1 MEYAL
6 KLSKQIADNQDLLS
20 ISALFRGIFSI
31 DWLLDLAAESKP
43 SQILSRLEEATKE
56 GLLVKKDP
64 GHYCFA
70 DEKRRMK
77 WANQLP
83 ENKKRQLHVQ
93 IADILLR
100 DLPDDGQK
108 AYALAPHLIH
118 ISNDLER
125 CRYLIK
131 AGDLHMKAFSAE
143 DALQCYSKALDDLS
157 NLNDAEGD
165 RLYYETAVKY
175 SKISTARHD
184 TEKVLAII
192 KTAFTRAQ
200 ERKNTGFQALLL
212 MHRAKNEW
220 LRSRYRS
227 ALKQF
232 ENGWALAKEL
242 NDPKILKSATTFSAF
257 FLFWQGRFKDA
268 VQIYE
273 RSVAD
278 VAKYPQGGFPLLA
291 VMTVGYCYA
300 QIGQVTQGLGMLD
313 AIRTQCLAKRDF
325 HLASYTTA
333 NLGNIL
339 IEIGRIDE
347 GIQFLKNSAKEAKK
361 AHNDWVWIIGRKV
374 LAYAYY
380 LKGDR
385 KQTLRYLSEFLQQSR
400 KVKISV
406 YLYPYL
412 MELCLAM
419 QQGDL
424 PLIEGL
430 SLEKM
435 IQSMIKG
442 KNIFLKGVAYRYEA
456 ILRKKSG
463 EPHEKIIRTLEK
475 SMKWLEE
482 SGQQIELSKT
492 KIELARNYISM
503 GEDEKAKDIIHL
515 ESKILASVN
524 KDLIPDDL
532 RAFINDRHAD
542 EKLLKEILGLGQE
555 VVTIRDNRELV
566 QHILSTLNRIT
577 GAERGAIFLLDK
589 KTDPHK
595 LVVRGSKNLTSDQ
608 ISDSCFASSMKLI
621 EEVAL
626 SGKGRILSVNADRKN
641 EMSTT
646 DKIISSCICVPMI
659 LRDKTVGVL
668 YHDNRLLSSAFK
680 EPDLELLSYFAALA
694 AFAFDNVSAY
704 EEIQRLNQKLSEETR
719 YYKEEHLSALHF
731 EDIVGESSAVKSVLA
746 KVDQVTGTDATVMI
760 IGETGV
766 GKELVARAIHRHSGR
781 RDKPFIRVHCSALP
795 ESLIPSEL
803 FGHEKGAF
811 TGATRRRLGRFELA
825 DGGTLFLD
833 EIGDLSL
840 DIQVRLLR
848 VLQSK
853 EFERVG
859 GSETLSSDFRL
870 VVATNS
876 DLEKKVKEQK
886 FRADLYYRLA
896 VFPIYVPP
904 LRERKEDIPLLAHY
918 FLQIYSQKR
927 SKKFS
932 KIADSEMEKLFL
944 YDWPGNVR
952 ELENIIE
959 RGTILNAGPVFRV
972 PELGTTRPQFSRYDE
987 NITLKEN
994 ERRHILQ
1001 TLRKTGWKVRG
1012 RGGAAE
1018 LLDLPPST
1026 LAFRM
1031 KKLGIQRP
1039 GKASRHRSD
1048 YQKLQTV

>member
-1 MEYAL
+1 MKYVS
-6 KLSKQIADNQDLLS
+6 KLSEPSGEIQNLLS
-20 ISALFRGIFSI
+20 ITALFKGTFSI
-31 DWLLDLAAESKP
+31 DWLLDLLAEWKP
-43 SQILSRLEEATKE
+43 SQILSRLEAATKE
-56 GLLVKKDP
+56 GLLIKKEP
-64 GHYCFA
+64 GHYCYA
-70 DEKRRMK
+70 DEKKRLE
-77 WANQLP
+77 WIDQLS
-83 ENKKRQLHVQ
+83 ENKKKQLHIQ
-93 IADILLR
+93 IADILMR
-100 DLPDDGQK
+100 DLPDNGKK

-118 ISNDLER
+118 IPNDLER

-131 AGDLHMKAFSAE
+131 AGDLHMRAFCTE
-143 DALQCYSKALDDLS
+143 DAFQCYRKVLEDLS
-157 NLNDAEGD
+157 NLDDEEGD

-184 TEKVLAII
+184 TEKVLSII
-192 KTAFTRAQ
+192 KTAYARAKK
-200 ERKNTGFQALLL
+200 RKNKGFQALLL
-212 MHRAKNEW
+212 MHTAKNEW
-220 LRSRYRS
+220 LRSRYQS
-227 ALKQF
+227 ALKEF

-242 NDPKILKSATTFSAF
+242 NDPRVLKSATTFSAF

-273 RSVAD
+273 KSVAD
-278 VAKYPQGGFPLLA
+278 VEKYPRGGFPLLA

-313 AIRTQCLAKRDF
+313 AIRNQCLQKKDI
-325 HLASYTTA
+325 HLASYTAA

-347 GIQFLKNSAKEAKK
+347 GIQFLKKSAKEARK
-361 AHNDWVWIIGRKV
+361 AHNDWVLIMGKKV

-380 LKGDR
+380 LRGEN
-385 KQTLRYLSEFLQQSR
+385 KQAVRYLSEFLRESR
-400 KVKISV
+400 KVKATV

-419 QQGDL
+419 KKGDL
-424 PLIEGL
+424 PPIEGL
-430 SLEKM
+430 SLEK
-435 IQSMIKG
+435 IVQSMIKG

-456 ILRKKSG
+456 ILKKRSG
-463 EPHEKIIRTLEK
+463 APNEKIIRSLEK
-475 SMKWLEE
+475 SLKWLEE

-492 KIELARNYISM
+492 KIELARHYISK

-515 ESKILASVN
+515 ASKTLGSVN
-524 KDLIPDDL
+524 EALIPNDL
-532 RAFINDRHAD
+532 RAFIEDRPLG
-542 EKLLKEILGLGQE
+542 EKLLKEILKLGQE

-577 GAERGAIFLLDK
+577 GAERGGIFLWDE
-589 KTDPHK
+589 KTDPPR

-608 ISDSCFASSMKLI
+608 ISDKCFAASMKLI
-621 EEVAL
+621 EEVAS
-626 SGKGRILSVNADRKN
+626 SGKGRILSSRIEEKDEPSSAD
-641 EMSTT
+641 
-646 DKIISSCICVPMI
+646 DIIFSRIGVPMI
-659 LRDKTVGVL
+659 LRDKIVGVI

-680 EPDLELLSYFAALA
+680 ASDLELLSYFAALA
-694 AFAFDNVSAY
+694 AFALDNASAY
-704 EEIQRLNQKLSEETR
+704 EEIKRLNQKLSEETR
-719 YYKEEHLSALHF
+719 YYKEEHLSTLHF
-731 EDIVGESSAVKSVLA
+731 EDIVGESSAIASVLS

-760 IGETGV
+760 SGETGA
-766 GKELVARAIHRHSGR
+766 GKELVARAIHRYSDR

-811 TGATRRRLGRFELA
+811 TGATQRRLGRFELA

-918 FLQIYSQKR
+918 FLQIYSKKR
-927 SKKFS
+927 GKKFS
-932 KIADSEMEKLFL
+932 KIPDSEIEKLFL

-959 RGTILNAGPVFRV
+959 RGSILNSGPIFRV
-972 PELGTTRPQFSRYDE
+972 PELGAHHPEFSSYDG

-994 ERRHILQ
+994 ERRHIIQ
-1001 TLRKTGWKVRG
+1001 TLKKTGWKVRG
-1012 RGGAAE
+1012 KGGAAE
-1018 LLDLPPST
+1018 LLELPPST

-1039 GKASRHRSD
+1039 KKASRH
-1048 YQKLQTV
+1048 

>member
-1 MEYAL
+1 MMVYADKQGEY
-6 KLSKQIADNQDLLS
+6 IDDNRILLS
-20 ISALFRGIFSI
+20 ISALFKGIFSI
-31 DWLLDLAAESKP
+31 DWLLDLLAERKP
-43 SQILSRLEEATKE
+43 SQILSQLEAASKE
-56 GLLVKKDP
+56 GLLVKKTP
-64 GHYCFA
+64 GHYSFA
-70 DEKRRMK
+70 NEKKRIKWTNHLSDDQKRR
-77 WANQLP
+77 
-83 ENKKRQLHVQ
+83 LHIQ
-93 IADILLR
+93 IADILMR
-100 DLPDDGQK
+100 DLADNGQK
-108 AYALAPHLIH
+108 AHALAPHLIH

-131 AGDLHMKAFSAE
+131 AGDLHMQAFCTE
-143 DALQCYSKALDDLS
+143 DALLCYSKVLEDLL
-157 NLNDAEGD
+157 NLNDEEGD
-165 RLYYETAVKY
+165 HLFYETAVKY

-192 KTAFTRAQ
+192 KTAYKRAQ
-200 ERKNTGFQALLL
+200 KRKNIGFQALLL

-232 ENGWALAKEL
+232 EDGWALAKEL

-273 RSVAD
+273 KSVAD
-278 VAKYPQGGFPLLA
+278 VEKYPQGGFPLLA
-291 VMTVGYCYA
+291 VMTVGYCYT

-313 AIRTQCLAKRDF
+313 AIRNQCLQNSDM
-325 HLASYTTA
+325 HMASYTAA

-347 GIQFLKNSAKEAKK
+347 GIQFLKNSAKEARK
-361 AHNDWVWIIGRKV
+361 AHNDWVWITGKKV

-380 LKGDR
+380 LKGEK
-385 KQTLRYLSEFLQQSR
+385 KQAVRYLSEFLRESR
-400 KVKISV
+400 KVKVTV

-419 QQGDL
+419 KEGNL
-424 PLIEGL
+424 PPIEGL

-456 ILRKKSG
+456 ILRKRSG
-463 EPHEKIIRTLEK
+463 EPYEKIHQSLEK
-475 SMKWLEE
+475 SMKWLKE

-492 KIELARNYISM
+492 KIELARNYLSM
-503 GEDEKAKDIIHL
+503 GEDEKAKEIIHL
-515 ESKILASVN
+515 ASKTLASINEALV
-524 KDLIPDDL
+524 PDNL
-532 RAFINDRHAD
+532 RALIKDRHAD
-542 EKLLKEILGLGQE
+542 EKLLKEILKLGQE
-555 VVTIRDNRELV
+555 VVTIRNIRDLI

-577 GAERGAIFLLDK
+577 GAERGGIFLLDD
-589 KTDPHK
+589 KTDPPK
-595 LVVRGSKNLTSDQ
+595 LVIRGSKNLTSDQ
-608 ISDSCFASSMKLI
+608 IADKCFASSMKLI
-621 EEVAL
+621 EEVAV
-626 SGKGRILSVNADRKN
+626 SGNGRILS
-641 EMSTT
+641 
-646 DKIISSCICVPMI
+646 ISSKEKDKMSPQNNIIFSRICVPMI

-680 EPDLELLSYFAALA
+680 ESDLELLSYFAALA
-694 AFAFDNVSAY
+694 AFALDNASAY
-704 EEIQRLNQKLSEETR
+704 EEIKRLNQKLSEETQ
-719 YYKEEHLSALHF
+719 YYKEEHLSTLHF
-731 EDIVGESSAVKSVLA
+731 EDIVGESSSIKSVLS

-760 IGETGV
+760 TGETGA

-781 RDKPFIRVHCSALP
+781 REKPFIRVHCSALP

-811 TGATRRRLGRFELA
+811 TGAARRRLGRFELA
-825 DGGTLFLD
+825 DEGTLFLD

-870 VVATNS
+870 VVATNC

-896 VFPIYVPP
+896 VFPIHVPP
-904 LRERKEDIPLLAHY
+904 LRERKEDIPLLTHY

-927 SKKFS
+927 GKKFS
-932 KIADSEMEKLFL
+932 KIPDSEMESLLL

-959 RGTILNAGPVFRV
+959 RGTILNTGPLFRV
-972 PELGTTRPQFSRYDE
+972 PELGTGHPEFSHYDG

-1001 TLRKTGWKVRG
+1001 TLKKTGWKVRG
-1012 RGGAAE
+1012 KGGAAE
-1018 LLDLPPST
+1018 FLDLPPST

-1039 GKASRHRSD
+1039 KKASRP
-1048 YQKLQTV
+1048 QTD

>member
-1 MEYAL
+1 MVYADKQGEY
-6 KLSKQIADNQDLLS
+6 IDDNRNLLS
-20 ISALFRGIFSI
+20 ICALFKGIFSI
-31 DWLLDLAAESKP
+31 DWLLDLLAERKP
-43 SQILSRLEEATKE
+43 SQILTQLEAATKE
-56 GLLVKKDP
+56 GLLVKKEP

-70 DEKRRMK
+70 NEKKRIQWINHLSDDEKRR
-77 WANQLP
+77 
-83 ENKKRQLHVQ
+83 LHIQ
-93 IADILLR
+93 IADILMR
-100 DLPDDGQK
+100 DLPDNGQK
-108 AYALAPHLIH
+108 AYALAHHLIY
-118 ISNDLER
+118 IPNDPER
-125 CRYLIK
+125 CLYLIK
-131 AGDLHMKAFSAE
+131 AGDLHMKAFCTE
-143 DALQCYSKALDDLS
+143 DALQCYSKVLEDLS
-157 NLNDAEGD
+157 NLNDEEGD
-165 RLYYETAVKY
+165 RLFYETAVKY

-184 TEKVLAII
+184 TEKVLTII
-192 KTAFTRAQ
+192 NEAYARAQ
-200 ERKNTGFQALLL
+200 KRNNQEFQALLM

-220 LRSRYRS
+220 LTSRYRS

-232 ENGWALAKEL
+232 EKGWALAKEL

-257 FLFWQGRFKDA
+257 FLFWQGRFKEA

-273 RSVAD
+273 KSVAD
-278 VAKYPQGGFPLLA
+278 VEKYPRGGFPLLA

-313 AIRTQCLAKRDF
+313 AIRNQCLQKSNM
-325 HLASYTTA
+325 HLASYTAA

-347 GIQFLKNSAKEAKK
+347 GIRFLKNSAKEARK
-361 AHNDWVWIIGRKV
+361 AHNDWVWITGKKV

-380 LKGDR
+380 LKGEK
-385 KQTLRYLSEFLQQSR
+385 KQAVRYLSEFLRESR
-400 KVKISV
+400 KVKVTV

-419 QQGDL
+419 KEGNL
-424 PLIEGL
+424 PPVEGL
-430 SLEKM
+430 SLEKL
-435 IQSMIKG
+435 IQSMIRG

-456 ILRKKSG
+456 ILKRMAG
-463 EPHEKIIRTLEK
+463 EPHTKIIQSLEK
-475 SMKWLEE
+475 SIKWLEE

-492 KIELARNYISM
+492 KIELARHHISM
-503 GEDEKAKDIIHL
+503 GEDEKAQEIIQL
-515 ESKILASVN
+515 ASKALASVN
-524 KDLIPDDL
+524 EALIPADL
-532 RAFINDRHAD
+532 RALIKNRHAD
-542 EKLLKEILGLGQE
+542 EKLLKEILKLGQE
-555 VVTIRDNRELV
+555 VVTIRDIRDLV

-577 GAERGAIFLLDK
+577 GAERGAIFLLDE
-589 KTDPHK
+589 KTDPPK

-608 ISDSCFASSMKLI
+608 ITNKTFASSMQMI

-626 SGKGRILSVNADRKN
+626 SGMGCIHDISSEEKN
-641 EMSTT
+641 EMSST
-646 DKIISSCICVPMI
+646 DDIIFSRICVPMI

-680 EPDLELLSYFAALA
+680 ASDLELLSYFAALS
-694 AFAFDNVSAY
+694 AFALDNASAY
-704 EEIQRLNQKLSEETR
+704 EEIKRLNQKLSEETQ
-719 YYKEEHLSALHF
+719 YYKEEHLSTLHF
-731 EDIVGESSAVKSVLA
+731 EDIVGESSAIKSVLS

-760 IGETGV
+760 TGETGA

-781 RDKPFIRVHCSALP
+781 NDQPFIRVHCSALP

-876 DLEKKVKEQK
+876 DLAKEVKEQK

-927 SKKFS
+927 GKTFS
-932 KIADSEMEKLFL
+932 TIPNSEMEKLFL

-959 RGTILNAGPVFRV
+959 RGTILNRGPIFRV
-972 PELGTTRPQFSRYDE
+972 PELGTDQQAFSQYDG

-1001 TLRKTGWKVRG
+1001 ILKKTGWKVRG

-1018 LLDLPPST
+1018 FLDLPPST

-1039 GKASRHRSD
+1039 KKASRH
-1048 YQKLQTV
+1048 QTD

>member
-1 MEYAL
+1 MMKYAD
-6 KLSKQIADNQDLLS
+6 KLSEAIDDNRNILS
-20 ISALFRGIFSI
+20 ISALFQKIFSI
-31 DWLLDLAAESKP
+31 DWLLDLLAERKP
-43 SQILSRLEEATKE
+43 SKILSQLEAATKE
-56 GLLVKKDP
+56 GLLVKKEP
-64 GHYCFA
+64 GYYCFA
-70 DEKRRMK
+70 DEKKRLE
-77 WANQLP
+77 WINQLS
-83 ENKKRQLHVQ
+83 ENEKRQLHIQ
-93 IADILLR
+93 IADILMR
-100 DLPDDGQK
+100 DLPENGQK

-118 ISNDLER
+118 IPNDLER

-131 AGDLHMKAFSAE
+131 AGDLHMKAFCTE
-143 DALQCYSKALDDLS
+143 DAFQCYSKVLEDLS
-157 NLNDAEGD
+157 NQDDEEGD
-165 RLYYETAVKY
+165 RLFYETAVKY
-175 SKISTARHD
+175 AKISTARHD
-184 TEKVLAII
+184 TEMVLSILKA
-192 KTAFTRAQ
+192 AYERAQ
-200 ERKNTGFQALLL
+200 KRKNKGFQALLL

-220 LRSRYRS
+220 LRSRYQS

-242 NDPKILKSATTFSAF
+242 NDPRILKSATTFSTF

-273 RSVAD
+273 KSVAD
-278 VAKYPQGGFPLLA
+278 VEKYPRGGFPLLA

-313 AIRTQCLAKRDF
+313 AIRNQCLQKRDI
-325 HLASYTTA
+325 HLASYTAA

-347 GIQFLKNSAKEAKK
+347 GIQFLKKSAKEARK
-361 AHNDWVWIIGRKV
+361 AHNDWVLIMGKKV

-380 LKGDR
+380 LKGEN
-385 KQTLRYLSEFLQQSR
+385 KPAVRYLSEFLRESR
-400 KVKISV
+400 KVKATV

-419 QQGDL
+419 KNGDL
-424 PLIEGL
+424 PPVEGL
-430 SLEKM
+430 SLEKLT
-435 IQSMIKG
+435 QSMIKG

-456 ILRKKSG
+456 ILRKRSG
-463 EPHEKIIRTLEK
+463 APYEKIVQSLGK
-475 SMKWLEE
+475 SMRWLEE

-492 KIELARNYISM
+492 KIELARHHISM
-503 GEDEKAKDIIHL
+503 GEDEKAQEIIQL
-515 ESKILASVN
+515 ASKTLASVN
-524 KDLIPDDL
+524 EALIPDDL
-532 RAFINDRHAD
+532 RTLIQDRHAE
-542 EKLLKEILGLGQE
+542 EKLLEEILKLGQE
-555 VVTIRDNRELV
+555 VVTIRDNRDLV

-577 GAERGAIFLLDK
+577 GAERGGIFLLEE
-589 KTDPHK
+589 KTDPPK

-608 ISDSCFASSMKLI
+608 IANKCFASSMEMI

-626 SGKGRILSVNADRKN
+626 SGKGCIHGIRSEEQD
-641 EMSTT
+641 EMSSM
-646 DKIISSCICVPMI
+646 DDNIFSRICVPMI

-680 EPDLELLSYFAALA
+680 VSDLELLSYFAALA
-694 AFAFDNVSAY
+694 AFALDNASAY
-704 EEIQRLNQKLSEETR
+704 EEIKRLNQKLSEETR
-719 YYKEEHLSALHF
+719 YYKEEHLSTLHF
-731 EDIVGESSAVKSVLA
+731 EDIVGESSAIKSVLS

-760 IGETGV
+760 TGETGA

-781 RDKPFIRVHCSALP
+781 RDRPFIRIHCSALP

-811 TGATRRRLGRFELA
+811 TGATQRRLGRFELA

-876 DLEKKVKEQK
+876 DLAKKVKEQK

-904 LRERKEDIPLLAHY
+904 LRDRKADIPLLAHY

-927 SKKFS
+927 GKSFS
-932 KIADSEMEKLFL
+932 KIPNSEMDKLLL

-959 RGTILNAGPVFRV
+959 RGTILNSGPIFRV
-972 PELGTTRPQFSRYDE
+972 PELGTEYQEFSQYDG

-1001 TLRKTGWKVRG
+1001 TLKKTGWKVRG

-1018 LLDLPPST
+1018 LLELPPST

-1039 GKASRHRSD
+1039 KKAARH
-1048 YQKLQTV
+1048 QTD

>member
-1 MEYAL
+1 MKNAANPREP
-6 KLSKQIADNQDLLS
+6 SDEIQNLLS
-20 ISALFRGIFSI
+20 ISALFKGTFSI
-31 DWLLDLAAESKP
+31 DWLLELLAEWKP
-43 SQILSRLEEATKE
+43 SQILSHLEAAANE
-56 GLLVKKDP
+56 GLLEKKEP
-64 GHYCFA
+64 GNYCFA
-70 DEKRRMK
+70 DEKKRSE
-77 WANQLP
+77 WINPLS
-83 ENKKRQLHVQ
+83 EDEKRQLHVQ
-93 IADILLR
+93 IADILMR
-100 DLPDDGQK
+100 DLPDNGPK
-108 AYALAPHLIH
+108 AYALAYHLIH
-118 ISNDLER
+118 IPNDTER
-125 CRYLIK
+125 CHYLIK
-131 AGDLHMKAFSAE
+131 AGDLHMKAFCTE
-143 DALQCYSKALDDLS
+143 DALQCYSKVLEDLS
-157 NLNDAEGD
+157 NLNDQESD
-165 RLYYETAVKY
+165 RLFYETAVKY

-184 TEKVLAII
+184 TEKVLSII
-192 KTAFTRAQ
+192 KEAYARAQ
-200 ERKNTGFQALLL
+200 KRNNKGFQALLL

-220 LRSRYRS
+220 LRSRYQS
-227 ALKQF
+227 ALKEF

-242 NDPKILKSATTFSAF
+242 NDPSILKSATTFSAF

-273 RSVAD
+273 KSVAD
-278 VAKYPQGGFPLLA
+278 IEKYPRGGFPLLA
-291 VMTVGYCYA
+291 VITVGYCYS

-313 AIRTQCLAKRDF
+313 AIRNQCLQKNDI
-325 HLASYTTA
+325 HLASYTAA

-347 GIQFLKNSAKEAKK
+347 GIQFLKKSAKEARK
-361 AHNDWVWIIGRKV
+361 AHNDWVLIMGKKV

-380 LKGDR
+380 LRGEN
-385 KQTLRYLSEFLQQSR
+385 KQAVRYLSKFLRESR
-400 KVKISV
+400 KVKATV

-419 QQGDL
+419 KKGDL
-424 PLIEGL
+424 PPIEGL
-430 SLEKM
+430 SLEKI
-435 IQSMIKG
+435 IQSTIRG

-456 ILRKKSG
+456 ILKKRSG
-463 EPHEKIIRTLEK
+463 QPNEKIIQSLKK

-492 KIELARNYISM
+492 KIELARIYISTRK
-503 GEDEKAKDIIHL
+503 DEKAKDIIHL
-515 ESKILASVN
+515 ASKTLGSVN
-524 KDLIPDDL
+524 EALIPDDL
-532 RAFINDRHAD
+532 RAFIEDRLLG
-542 EKLLKEILGLGQE
+542 EKLLKEILNLGQE

-577 GAERGAIFLLDK
+577 GAERGGIFLWDE
-589 KTDPHK
+589 KTDPPR

-608 ISDSCFASSMKLI
+608 ISDKSFASSMKLI

-626 SGKGRILSVNADRKN
+626 SGKGRILSSRDEKKD
-641 EMSTT
+641 ESSTT
-646 DKIISSCICVPMI
+646 DDIIFSRICVPMI

-680 EPDLELLSYFAALA
+680 ASDLELLSYFAALA
-694 AFAFDNVSAY
+694 AFALDNSSAY
-704 EEIQRLNQKLSEETR
+704 EEIKRLNQKLSEETR
-719 YYKEEHLSALHF
+719 YYKEEHLSTLHF
-731 EDIVGESSAVKSVLA
+731 EDIVGESSAITNVLS
-746 KVDQVTGTDATVMI
+746 KVDQVSETDATVMI
-760 IGETGV
+760 SGETGA
-766 GKELVARAIHRHSGR
+766 GKELVARAIHRYSDR
-781 RDKPFIRVHCSALP
+781 RNKPFIRVHCSALP

-811 TGATRRRLGRFELA
+811 TGATQRRLGRFELA

-918 FLQIYSQKR
+918 FLQIYSKKR
-927 SKKFS
+927 GKKFS
-932 KIADSEMEKLFL
+932 KIPDSEMEKLFL

-959 RGTILNAGPVFRV
+959 RGTILNKGPKFRV
-972 PELGTTRPQFSRYDE
+972 PELGTHHTEFSHYDG
-987 NITLKEN
+987 NITLREN
-994 ERRHILQ
+994 ERRHIIQ
-1001 TLRKTGWKVRG
+1001 TLKKTGWKVRG
-1012 RGGAAE
+1012 RAGAAE

-1039 GKASRHRSD
+1039 KKTSR
-1048 YQKLQTV
+1048 Q

>member
-1 MEYAL
+1 MMVYADKQGEY
-6 KLSKQIADNQDLLS
+6 IDDNRILLS
-20 ISALFRGIFSI
+20 ISALFKGIFSI
-31 DWLLDLAAESKP
+31 DWLLDLLAERKP
-43 SQILSRLEEATKE
+43 SQILSQLEAASKE
-56 GLLVKKDP
+56 GLLVKKTP
-64 GHYCFA
+64 GHYSFA
-70 DEKRRMK
+70 NEKKRIKWTNHLSDDQKRR
-77 WANQLP
+77 
-83 ENKKRQLHVQ
+83 LHIQ
-93 IADILLR
+93 IADILMR
-100 DLPDDGQK
+100 DLADNGQK
-108 AYALAPHLIH
+108 AHALAPHLIH

-131 AGDLHMKAFSAE
+131 AGDLHMQAFCTE
-143 DALQCYSKALDDLS
+143 DALLCYSKVLEDLL
-157 NLNDAEGD
+157 NLNDEEGD
-165 RLYYETAVKY
+165 HLFYETAVKY

-192 KTAFTRAQ
+192 KTAYKRAQ
-200 ERKNTGFQALLL
+200 KRKNIGFQALLL

-232 ENGWALAKEL
+232 EDGWALAKEL

-273 RSVAD
+273 KSVAD
-278 VAKYPQGGFPLLA
+278 VEKYPQGGFPLLA
-291 VMTVGYCYA
+291 VMTVGYCYT

-313 AIRTQCLAKRDF
+313 AIRNQCLQNSDM
-325 HLASYTTA
+325 HMASYTAA

-347 GIQFLKNSAKEAKK
+347 GIQFLKNSAKEARK
-361 AHNDWVWIIGRKV
+361 AHNDWVWITGKKV

-380 LKGDR
+380 LKGEK
-385 KQTLRYLSEFLQQSR
+385 KQAVRYLSEFLRESR
-400 KVKISV
+400 KVKVTV

-419 QQGDL
+419 KEGNL
-424 PLIEGL
+424 PPIEGL

-456 ILRKKSG
+456 ILRKRSG
-463 EPHEKIIRTLEK
+463 EPYEKIHQSLEK
-475 SMKWLEE
+475 SMKWLKE

-492 KIELARNYISM
+492 KIELARNYLSM
-503 GEDEKAKDIIHL
+503 GEDEKAKEIIHL
-515 ESKILASVN
+515 ASKTLASINEALV
-524 KDLIPDDL
+524 PDNL
-532 RAFINDRHAD
+532 RALIKDRHAD
-542 EKLLKEILGLGQE
+542 EKLLKEILKLGQE
-555 VVTIRDNRELV
+555 VVTIRNIRDLI

-577 GAERGAIFLLDK
+577 GAERGGIFLLDD
-589 KTDPHK
+589 KTDPPK
-595 LVVRGSKNLTSDQ
+595 LVIRGSKNLTSDQ
-608 ISDSCFASSMKLI
+608 IADKCFASSMKLI
-621 EEVAL
+621 EEVAV
-626 SGKGRILSVNADRKN
+626 SGNGRILS
-641 EMSTT
+641 
-646 DKIISSCICVPMI
+646 ISSKEKDKMSPQNNIIFSRICVPMI

-680 EPDLELLSYFAALA
+680 ESDLELLSYFAALA
-694 AFAFDNVSAY
+694 AFALDNASAY
-704 EEIQRLNQKLSEETR
+704 EEIKRLNQKLSEETQ
-719 YYKEEHLSALHF
+719 YYKEEHLSTLHF
-731 EDIVGESSAVKSVLA
+731 EDIVGESSSIKSVLS

-760 IGETGV
+760 TGETGA

-781 RDKPFIRVHCSALP
+781 REKPFIRVHCSALP

-811 TGATRRRLGRFELA
+811 TGAARRRLGRFELA
-825 DGGTLFLD
+825 DEGTLFLD

-870 VVATNS
+870 VVATNC
-876 DLEKKVKEQK
+876 DLAKKVKEQK

-896 VFPIYVPP
+896 VFPIHVPP
-904 LRERKEDIPLLAHY
+904 LRERKEDIPLLTHY

-927 SKKFS
+927 GKKFS
-932 KIADSEMEKLFL
+932 KIPDSEMESLLL

-959 RGTILNAGPVFRV
+959 RGTILNTGPLFRV
-972 PELGTTRPQFSRYDE
+972 PELGTGHPEFSHYDG

-1001 TLRKTGWKVRG
+1001 TLKKTGWKVRG
-1012 RGGAAE
+1012 KGGAAE
-1018 LLDLPPST
+1018 FLDLPPST

-1039 GKASRHRSD
+1039 KKASRP
-1048 YQKLQTV
+1048 QTD

>member
-1 MEYAL
+1 MKYAQ
-6 KLSKQIADNQDLLS
+6 KLHEPTNENQNLLS
-20 ISALFRGIFSI
+20 ISALFMGTFSI
-31 DWLLDLAAESKP
+31 DWLLDLMAELKP
-43 SQILSRLEEATKE
+43 SQILSQLEAAIND
-56 GLLVKKDP
+56 GLLVKKEP
-64 GHYCFA
+64 GHYCYA
-70 DEKRRMK
+70 DEKKRLE
-77 WANQLP
+77 WIDQLS
-83 ENKKRQLHVQ
+83 ENKKKQLHIQ
-93 IADILLR
+93 IADILMR
-100 DLPDDGQK
+100 DLPDNGKK

-118 ISNDLER
+118 IPNDLER

-131 AGDLHMKAFSAE
+131 AGDLHMRAFCTE
-143 DALQCYSKALDDLS
+143 DAFQCYRKVLEDLS
-157 NLNDAEGD
+157 NLDDEEGD

-184 TEKVLAII
+184 TEKVLSII
-192 KTAFTRAQ
+192 KTAYARAQ
-200 ERKNTGFQALLL
+200 KRKNKGFQALLL

-220 LRSRYRS
+220 LRSRYQS
-227 ALKQF
+227 ALREF

-242 NDPKILKSATTFSAF
+242 NDPRILKSATTFSTF

-273 RSVAD
+273 KSVAD
-278 VAKYPQGGFPLLA
+278 VEKYPRGGFPLLA

-313 AIRTQCLAKRDF
+313 AIRNQCLQKNDI
-325 HLASYTTA
+325 HMASYTAA

-347 GIQFLKNSAKEAKK
+347 GIQFLKTSAKEARK
-361 AHNDWVWIIGRKV
+361 AHNDWVLIMGKKV

-380 LKGDR
+380 LRGEN
-385 KQTLRYLSEFLQQSR
+385 KQALRYLSEFLRESR
-400 KVKISV
+400 KVKATV

-419 QQGDL
+419 KKGDL
-424 PLIEGL
+424 PPIEGL

-456 ILRKKSG
+456 ILKKRSG
-463 EPHEKIIRTLEK
+463 EPNVKIIRSLKK

-492 KIELARNYISM
+492 KIELARIYIST
-503 GEDEKAKDIIHL
+503 GKDEKAKDIIHL
-515 ESKILASVN
+515 ASKTLSSVN
-524 KDLIPDDL
+524 EALIPNDL
-532 RAFINDRHAD
+532 RAFIEDRPLG
-542 EKLLKEILGLGQE
+542 EILLKEILKLGQE
-555 VVTIRDNRELV
+555 VVTIRGNRELV

-577 GAERGAIFLLDK
+577 GAERGGIFLLDET
-589 KTDPHK
+589 TDPPR

-608 ISDSCFASSMKLI
+608 ISDKCFASSMKLI
-621 EEVAL
+621 EEVAS
-626 SGKGRILSVNADRKN
+626 SGKGRILGSRDEEKN
-641 EMSTT
+641 EPSTA
-646 DKIISSCICVPMI
+646 DDIIFSRICVPMI

-680 EPDLELLSYFAALA
+680 ASDVELLSYFAALA
-694 AFAFDNVSAY
+694 AFALDNASAY
-704 EEIQRLNQKLSEETR
+704 EEIKRLNQKLSEETR
-719 YYKEEHLSALHF
+719 YYKEEHLSTLHF
-731 EDIVGESSAVKSVLA
+731 EDIVGESSAITSVLS

-760 IGETGV
+760 SGETGA
-766 GKELVARAIHRHSGR
+766 GKELVARAIHRYSGR
-781 RDKPFIRVHCSALP
+781 KDQPFIRVHCSALP

-811 TGATRRRLGRFELA
+811 TGATQRRLGRFELA

-876 DLEKKVKEQK
+876 DLEKKVKAQK

-918 FLQIYSQKR
+918 FLQIYSKKR
-927 SKKFS
+927 GKTFS
-932 KIADSEMEKLFL
+932 KIPNSEIEKLL
-944 YDWPGNVR
+944 QYDWPGNVR

-959 RGTILNAGPVFRV
+959 RGTILNSGPTFRV
-972 PELGTTRPQFSRYDE
+972 PELGTHHPEFSSYDG

-994 ERRHILQ
+994 ERRHIIQ
-1001 TLRKTGWKVRG
+1001 TLKKTNWKVRG
-1012 RGGAAE
+1012 IGGAAE

-1031 KKLGIQRP
+1031 KKLGILRP
-1039 GKASRHRSD
+1039 KKASR
-1048 YQKLQTV
+1048 Q

>member
-1 MEYAL
+1 MKYAQ
-6 KLSKQIADNQDLLS
+6 KLHEPTNENQNLLS
-20 ISALFRGIFSI
+20 ISALFMGTFSI
-31 DWLLDLAAESKP
+31 DWLLDLMAELKP
-43 SQILSRLEEATKE
+43 SQILSQLEAAIND
-56 GLLVKKDP
+56 GLPVKKEP
-64 GHYCFA
+64 GHYCYA
-70 DEKRRMK
+70 DEKKRLE
-77 WANQLP
+77 WIDQLS
-83 ENKKRQLHVQ
+83 ENKKKQLHIQ
-93 IADILLR
+93 IADILMR
-100 DLPDDGQK
+100 DLPDNGKK

-118 ISNDLER
+118 IPNDLER

-131 AGDLHMKAFSAE
+131 AGDLHMRAFCTE
-143 DALQCYSKALDDLS
+143 DAFQCYRKVLEDLS
-157 NLNDAEGD
+157 NLDDEEGD

-184 TEKVLAII
+184 TEKVLSII
-192 KTAFTRAQ
+192 KTAYARAQ
-200 ERKNTGFQALLL
+200 KRKNKGFQALLL

-220 LRSRYRS
+220 LRSRYQS
-227 ALKQF
+227 ALKEF
-232 ENGWALAKEL
+232 ESGWALAKEL
-242 NDPKILKSATTFSAF
+242 NDPRILKAATTFSTF

-273 RSVAD
+273 KSVAD
-278 VAKYPQGGFPLLA
+278 VEKYPRGGFPLLA

-313 AIRTQCLAKRDF
+313 AIRNQCLQKNDI
-325 HLASYTTA
+325 HMASYTAA

-347 GIQFLKNSAKEAKK
+347 GIKFLKTSAKEARK
-361 AHNDWVWIIGRKV
+361 AHNDWVLIMGKKV

-380 LKGDR
+380 LRGEN
-385 KQTLRYLSEFLQQSR
+385 KQAVRYLSKFLRESR
-400 KVKISV
+400 KVKTTV

-419 QQGDL
+419 KIGDL
-424 PLIEGL
+424 PPIEGL

-435 IQSMIKG
+435 IQSTIRG

-456 ILRKKSG
+456 ILKKRTG
-463 EPHEKIIRTLEK
+463 EPNEKIIGSLKK
-475 SMKWLEE
+475 SIKWLEE

-492 KIELARNYISM
+492 KIELARIYISM
-503 GEDEKAKDIIHL
+503 GKDEKAKDIIQL
-515 ESKILASVN
+515 ASKTLASVN
-524 KDLIPDDL
+524 EALIPDDL
-532 RAFINDRHAD
+532 RAFIEDRLLG
-542 EKLLKEILGLGQE
+542 EKLLKEILNLGQE
-555 VVTIRDNRELV
+555 VVTIRDNRELI

-577 GAERGAIFLLDK
+577 GAERGGIFLWDE
-589 KTDPHK
+589 TIDPPR

-608 ISDSCFASSMKLI
+608 ISDKCFASSMKLI
-621 EEVAL
+621 EEVAS
-626 SGKGRILSVNADRKN
+626 SGKGRILSSRDEEKDEPSTAD
-641 EMSTT
+641 
-646 DKIISSCICVPMI
+646 DIIFSRICVPMI

-680 EPDLELLSYFAALA
+680 ASDVELLSYFAALA
-694 AFAFDNVSAY
+694 AFALDNASSY
-704 EEIQRLNQKLSEETR
+704 DEIKRLNQKLSEETR
-719 YYKEEHLSALHF
+719 YYREEHLSTLHF
-731 EDIVGESSAVKSVLA
+731 EDIVGESSAIKNVLS

-760 IGETGV
+760 TGETGA

-781 RDKPFIRVHCSALP
+781 KDQPFIRVHCSALP

-811 TGATRRRLGRFELA
+811 TGATQQRLGRFELA

-876 DLEKKVKEQK
+876 YLEKKVKEQK

-904 LRERKEDIPLLAHY
+904 LRERKEDIPLLSHY

-927 SKKFS
+927 NKTFT
-932 KIADSEMEKLFL
+932 KIPDSEMEKLFL

-959 RGTILNAGPVFRV
+959 RGIILNSGPIFRV
-972 PELGTTRPQFSRYDE
+972 PELGTVHQEFSQYDG
-987 NITLKEN
+987 NITLREN
-994 ERRHILQ
+994 ERRHIIQ
-1001 TLRKTGWKVRG
+1001 TLKKTGWKVRG

-1039 GKASRHRSD
+1039 KKASR
-1048 YQKLQTV
+1048 Q

>member
-1 MEYAL
+1 MVYADKQGEY
-6 KLSKQIADNQDLLS
+6 IDDNRILLS
-20 ISALFRGIFSI
+20 ISALFKGIFSI
-31 DWLLDLAAESKP
+31 DWLLDLLAERKP
-43 SQILSRLEEATKE
+43 SQILSQLEAASKE
-56 GLLVKKDP
+56 GLLVKKTP
-64 GHYCFA
+64 GHYSFA
-70 DEKRRMK
+70 NEKKRIKWTNHLSDDQKRR
-77 WANQLP
+77 
-83 ENKKRQLHVQ
+83 LHIQ
-93 IADILLR
+93 IADILMR
-100 DLPDDGQK
+100 DLADNGQK
-108 AYALAPHLIH
+108 AHALAPHLIH

-131 AGDLHMKAFSAE
+131 AGDLHMQAFCTE
-143 DALQCYSKALDDLS
+143 DALLCYSKVLEDLL
-157 NLNDAEGD
+157 NLNDEEGD
-165 RLYYETAVKY
+165 HLFYETAVKY

-192 KTAFTRAQ
+192 KTAYKRAQ
-200 ERKNTGFQALLL
+200 KRKNIGFQALLL

-232 ENGWALAKEL
+232 EDGWALAKEL

-273 RSVAD
+273 KSVAD
-278 VAKYPQGGFPLLA
+278 VEKYPQGGFPLLA
-291 VMTVGYCYA
+291 VMTVGYCYT

-313 AIRTQCLAKRDF
+313 AIRNQCLQNSDM
-325 HLASYTTA
+325 HMASYTAA

-347 GIQFLKNSAKEAKK
+347 GIQFLKNSAKEARK
-361 AHNDWVWIIGRKV
+361 AHNDWVWITGKKV

-380 LKGDR
+380 LKGEK
-385 KQTLRYLSEFLQQSR
+385 KQAVRYLSEFLRESR
-400 KVKISV
+400 KVKVTV

-419 QQGDL
+419 KEGNL
-424 PLIEGL
+424 PPIEGL

-456 ILRKKSG
+456 ILRKRSG
-463 EPHEKIIRTLEK
+463 EPYEKIHQSLEK
-475 SMKWLEE
+475 SMKWLKE

-492 KIELARNYISM
+492 KIELARNYLSM
-503 GEDEKAKDIIHL
+503 GEDEKAKEIIHL
-515 ESKILASVN
+515 ASKTLASINEALV
-524 KDLIPDDL
+524 PDNL
-532 RAFINDRHAD
+532 RALIKDRHAD
-542 EKLLKEILGLGQE
+542 EKLLKEILKLGQE
-555 VVTIRDNRELV
+555 VVTIRNIRDLI

-577 GAERGAIFLLDK
+577 GAERGGIFLLDD
-589 KTDPHK
+589 KTDPPK
-595 LVVRGSKNLTSDQ
+595 LVIRGSKNLTSDQ
-608 ISDSCFASSMKLI
+608 IADKCFASSMKLI
-621 EEVAL
+621 EEVAV
-626 SGKGRILSVNADRKN
+626 SGNGRILS
-641 EMSTT
+641 
-646 DKIISSCICVPMI
+646 ISSKEKDKMSPQNNIIFSRICVPMI

-680 EPDLELLSYFAALA
+680 ESDLELLSYFAALA
-694 AFAFDNVSAY
+694 AFALDNASAY
-704 EEIQRLNQKLSEETR
+704 EEIKRLNQKLSEETQ
-719 YYKEEHLSALHF
+719 YYKEEHLSTLHF
-731 EDIVGESSAVKSVLA
+731 EDIVGESSSIKSVLS

-760 IGETGV
+760 TGETGA

-781 RDKPFIRVHCSALP
+781 REKPFIRVHCSALP

-811 TGATRRRLGRFELA
+811 TGAARRRLGRFELA
-825 DGGTLFLD
+825 DEGTLFLD

-870 VVATNS
+870 VVATNCH
-876 DLEKKVKEQK
+876 LEKKVKEQK

-896 VFPIYVPP
+896 VFPIHVPP
-904 LRERKEDIPLLAHY
+904 LRERKEDIPLLTHY

-927 SKKFS
+927 GKKFS
-932 KIADSEMEKLFL
+932 KIPDSEMESLLL

-959 RGTILNAGPVFRV
+959 RGTILNTGPLFRV
-972 PELGTTRPQFSRYDE
+972 PELGTGHPEFSHYDG

-1001 TLRKTGWKVRG
+1001 TLKKTGWKVRG
-1012 RGGAAE
+1012 KGGAAE
-1018 LLDLPPST
+1018 FLDLPPST

-1039 GKASRHRSD
+1039 KKASRP
-1048 YQKLQTV
+1048 QTD

>member
-1 MEYAL
+1 MMVYADKQGEY
-6 KLSKQIADNQDLLS
+6 IDDNRILLS
-20 ISALFRGIFSI
+20 ISALFKGIFSI
-31 DWLLDLAAESKP
+31 DWLLDLLAERKP
-43 SQILSRLEEATKE
+43 SQILSQLEAASKE
-56 GLLVKKDP
+56 GLLVKKTP
-64 GHYCFA
+64 GHYSFA
-70 DEKRRMK
+70 NEKKRIKWTNHLSDDQKRR
-77 WANQLP
+77 
-83 ENKKRQLHVQ
+83 LHIQ
-93 IADILLR
+93 IADILMR
-100 DLPDDGQK
+100 DLADNGQK
-108 AYALAPHLIH
+108 AHALAPHLIH

-131 AGDLHMKAFSAE
+131 AGDLHMQAFCTE
-143 DALQCYSKALDDLS
+143 DALLCYSKVLEDLL
-157 NLNDAEGD
+157 NLNDEEGD
-165 RLYYETAVKY
+165 HLFYETAVKY

-192 KTAFTRAQ
+192 KTAYKRAQ
-200 ERKNTGFQALLL
+200 KRKNIGFQALLL

-232 ENGWALAKEL
+232 EDGWALAKEL

-273 RSVAD
+273 KSVAD
-278 VAKYPQGGFPLLA
+278 VEKYPQGGFPLLA
-291 VMTVGYCYA
+291 VMTVGYCYT

-313 AIRTQCLAKRDF
+313 AIRNQCLQNSDM
-325 HLASYTTA
+325 HMASYTAA

-347 GIQFLKNSAKEAKK
+347 GIQFLKNSAKEARK
-361 AHNDWVWIIGRKV
+361 AHNDWVWITGKKV

-380 LKGDR
+380 LKGEK
-385 KQTLRYLSEFLQQSR
+385 KQAVRYLSEFLRESR
-400 KVKISV
+400 KVKVTV

-419 QQGDL
+419 KEGNL
-424 PLIEGL
+424 PPIEGL

-456 ILRKKSG
+456 ILRKRSG
-463 EPHEKIIRTLEK
+463 EPYEKIHQSLEK
-475 SMKWLEE
+475 SMKWLKE

-492 KIELARNYISM
+492 KIELARNYLSM
-503 GEDEKAKDIIHL
+503 GEDEKAKEIIHL
-515 ESKILASVN
+515 ASKTLASINEALV
-524 KDLIPDDL
+524 PDNL
-532 RAFINDRHAD
+532 RALIKDRHAD
-542 EKLLKEILGLGQE
+542 EKLLKEILKLGQE
-555 VVTIRDNRELV
+555 VVTIRNIRDLI

-577 GAERGAIFLLDK
+577 GAERGGIFLLDD
-589 KTDPHK
+589 KTDPPK
-595 LVVRGSKNLTSDQ
+595 LVIRGSKNLTSDQ
-608 ISDSCFASSMKLI
+608 IADKCFASSMKLI
-621 EEVAL
+621 EEVAV
-626 SGKGRILSVNADRKN
+626 SGNGRILS
-641 EMSTT
+641 
-646 DKIISSCICVPMI
+646 ISSKEKNKMSPQNNIIFSRICVPMI

-680 EPDLELLSYFAALA
+680 ESDLELLSYFAALA
-694 AFAFDNVSAY
+694 AFALDNASAY
-704 EEIQRLNQKLSEETR
+704 EEIKRLNQKLSEETQ
-719 YYKEEHLSALHF
+719 YYKEEHLSTLHF
-731 EDIVGESSAVKSVLA
+731 EDIVGESSSIKSVLS

-760 IGETGV
+760 TGETGA

-781 RDKPFIRVHCSALP
+781 REKPFIRVHCSALP

-811 TGATRRRLGRFELA
+811 TGAARRRLGRFELA
-825 DGGTLFLD
+825 DEGTLFLD

-870 VVATNS
+870 VVATNC
-876 DLEKKVKEQK
+876 DLAKKVKEQK

-896 VFPIYVPP
+896 VFPIHVPP
-904 LRERKEDIPLLAHY
+904 LRERKEDIPLLTHY

-927 SKKFS
+927 GKKFS
-932 KIADSEMEKLFL
+932 KIPDSEMESLLL

-959 RGTILNAGPVFRV
+959 RGTILNTGPLFRV
-972 PELGTTRPQFSRYDE
+972 PELGTGHPEFSHYDG

-1001 TLRKTGWKVRG
+1001 TLKKTGWKVRG
-1012 RGGAAE
+1012 KGGAAE
-1018 LLDLPPST
+1018 FLDLPPST

-1039 GKASRHRSD
+1039 KKASRP
-1048 YQKLQTV
+1048 QTD

>member
-1 MEYAL
+1 MMEYAE
-6 KLSKQIADNQDLLS
+6 KQGEHNNDNRILLS
-20 ISALFRGIFSI
+20 ISALFKGIFSI
-31 DWLLDLAAESKP
+31 DWLLDLLAGRKP
-43 SQILSRLEEATKE
+43 SQILSQLEAATKE
-56 GLLVKKDP
+56 GLLVKKKP

-70 DEKRRMK
+70 NEKTRIKWIDHLSDSEKRR
-77 WANQLP
+77 
-83 ENKKRQLHVQ
+83 LHIQ
-93 IADILLR
+93 IADILMR
-100 DLPDDGQK
+100 DLPDNGQK
-108 AYALAPHLIH
+108 AHALAPHLIH

-131 AGDLHMKAFSAE
+131 AGDLHMQAFCTE
-143 DALQCYSKALDDLS
+143 DALQCYSKVLEDLL
-157 NLNDAEGD
+157 NLNDEEGD
-165 RLYYETAVKY
+165 RLFYETAVKY

-192 KTAFTRAQ
+192 KTAYTRAQ
-200 ERKNTGFQALLL
+200 KLNNTGFQALLL

-232 ENGWALAKEL
+232 EKGWALAKEL

-273 RSVAD
+273 KSVAD
-278 VAKYPQGGFPLLA
+278 VEKYPQGGFPLLA
-291 VMTVGYCYA
+291 VMTVGYCYT

-313 AIRTQCLAKRDF
+313 AIRNQCLQKSDM
-325 HLASYTTA
+325 HMASYTAA

-347 GIQFLKNSAKEAKK
+347 GIQFLKNSAKEARK
-361 AHNDWVWIIGRKV
+361 AHNDWVWITGKKV

-380 LKGDR
+380 LKGEN
-385 KQTLRYLSEFLQQSR
+385 KQAVRYLSEFLRESR
-400 KVKISV
+400 KVKVTV

-419 QQGDL
+419 KEGNL
-424 PLIEGL
+424 PPIEGL

-456 ILRKKSG
+456 ILRKRSG
-463 EPHEKIIRTLEK
+463 EPYEKIIQSLEK

-492 KIELARNYISM
+492 KIELARTYLSM
-503 GEDEKAKDIIHL
+503 GQDEKAKDIIHL
-515 ESKILASVN
+515 ASKTLASINEGLVPN
-524 KDLIPDDL
+524 NL
-532 RAFINDRHAD
+532 RALIKDRHAD
-542 EKLLKEILGLGQE
+542 EKLLKEILKLGQE
-555 VVTIRDNRELV
+555 VVTIRNIRDLI

-577 GAERGAIFLLDK
+577 GAERGGIFLLDE
-589 KTDPHK
+589 KTDPPM
-595 LVVRGSKNLTSDQ
+595 LVIRGSKNLTSDQ
-608 ISDSCFASSMKLI
+608 IADKCFSSSMKLI
-621 EEVAL
+621 EEVAV
-626 SGKGRILSVNADRKN
+626 SGKGRILS
-641 EMSTT
+641 
-646 DKIISSCICVPMI
+646 ISSKEKDKMSSQNNIIFSRICVPMI

-680 EPDLELLSYFAALA
+680 ESDLELLSYFAALA
-694 AFAFDNVSAY
+694 AFALDNASAY
-704 EEIQRLNQKLSEETR
+704 EEIKRLNQKLSEETQ
-719 YYKEEHLSALHF
+719 YYKEEHLSTLHF
-731 EDIVGESSAVKSVLA
+731 EDIVGESSSIKSVLA
-746 KVDQVTGTDATVMI
+746 KVDQVTGTDATVLI
-760 IGETGV
+760 TGETGA
-766 GKELVARAIHRHSGR
+766 GKELVARAIHRHSNR
-781 RDKPFIRVHCSALP
+781 REKPFIRVHCSALP

-811 TGATRRRLGRFELA
+811 TGAAQRRLGRFELA

-870 VVATNS
+870 VVATNC

-904 LRERKEDIPLLAHY
+904 LRERKEDIPLLTHY

-927 SKKFS
+927 GKKFS
-932 KIADSEMEKLFL
+932 KIPESEMESLLL

-959 RGTILNAGPVFRV
+959 RGTILNTGPLFRV
-972 PELGTTRPQFSRYDE
+972 PELGTGHPEFSQYDA

-1001 TLRKTGWKVRG
+1001 TLKKTGWKVRG
-1012 RGGAAE
+1012 NGGAAE
-1018 LLDLPPST
+1018 FLDLPPST

-1039 GKASRHRSD
+1039 KKASRP
-1048 YQKLQTV
+1048 QTN

>member
-1 MEYAL
+1 MVYADKQGEY
-6 KLSKQIADNQDLLS
+6 IDDNRILLS
-20 ISALFRGIFSI
+20 ISALFKGIFSI
-31 DWLLDLAAESKP
+31 DWLLDLLAERKP
-43 SQILSRLEEATKE
+43 SQILSQLEAASKE
-56 GLLVKKDP
+56 GLLVKKTP
-64 GHYCFA
+64 GHYSFA
-70 DEKRRMK
+70 NEKKRIKWTNHLSDDQKRR
-77 WANQLP
+77 
-83 ENKKRQLHVQ
+83 LHIQ
-93 IADILLR
+93 IADILMR
-100 DLPDDGQK
+100 DLADNGQK
-108 AYALAPHLIH
+108 AHALAPHLIH

-131 AGDLHMKAFSAE
+131 AGDLHMQAFCTE
-143 DALQCYSKALDDLS
+143 DALLCYSKVLEDLL
-157 NLNDAEGD
+157 NLNDEEGD
-165 RLYYETAVKY
+165 HLFYETAVKY

-192 KTAFTRAQ
+192 KTAYKRAQ
-200 ERKNTGFQALLL
+200 KRKNIGFQALLL

-232 ENGWALAKEL
+232 EDGWALAKEL

-273 RSVAD
+273 KSVAD
-278 VAKYPQGGFPLLA
+278 VEKYPQGGFPLLA
-291 VMTVGYCYA
+291 VMTVGYCYT

-313 AIRTQCLAKRDF
+313 AIRNQCLQNSDM
-325 HLASYTTA
+325 HMASYTAA

-347 GIQFLKNSAKEAKK
+347 GIQFLKNSAKEARK
-361 AHNDWVWIIGRKV
+361 AHNDWVWITGKKV

-380 LKGDR
+380 LKGEK
-385 KQTLRYLSEFLQQSR
+385 KQAVRYLSEFLRESR
-400 KVKISV
+400 KVKVTV

-419 QQGDL
+419 KEGNL
-424 PLIEGL
+424 PPIEGL

-435 IQSMIKG
+435 IHSMIKG

-456 ILRKKSG
+456 ILRKRSG
-463 EPHEKIIRTLEK
+463 EPYEKIHQSLEK
-475 SMKWLEE
+475 SMKWLKE

-492 KIELARNYISM
+492 KIELARNYLSM
-503 GEDEKAKDIIHL
+503 GEDEKAKEIIHL
-515 ESKILASVN
+515 ASKTLASINEALV
-524 KDLIPDDL
+524 PDNL
-532 RAFINDRHAD
+532 RALIKDRHAD
-542 EKLLKEILGLGQE
+542 EKLLKEILKLGQE
-555 VVTIRDNRELV
+555 VVTIRNIRDLI

-577 GAERGAIFLLDK
+577 GAERGGIFLLDD
-589 KTDPHK
+589 KTDPPK
-595 LVVRGSKNLTSDQ
+595 LVIRGSKNLTSDQ
-608 ISDSCFASSMKLI
+608 IADKCFASSMKLI
-621 EEVAL
+621 EEVAV
-626 SGKGRILSVNADRKN
+626 SGNGRILS
-641 EMSTT
+641 
-646 DKIISSCICVPMI
+646 ISSKEKDKMSPQNNIIFSRICVPMI

-680 EPDLELLSYFAALA
+680 ESDLELLSYFAALA
-694 AFAFDNVSAY
+694 AFALDNASAY
-704 EEIQRLNQKLSEETR
+704 EEIKRLNQKLSEETQ
-719 YYKEEHLSALHF
+719 YYKEEHLSTLHF
-731 EDIVGESSAVKSVLA
+731 EDIVGESSSIKSVLS

-760 IGETGV
+760 TGETGA

-781 RDKPFIRVHCSALP
+781 REKPFIRVHCSALP

-811 TGATRRRLGRFELA
+811 TGAARRRLGRFELA
-825 DGGTLFLD
+825 DEGTLFLD

-870 VVATNS
+870 VVATNC
-876 DLEKKVKEQK
+876 DLAKKVKEQK

-896 VFPIYVPP
+896 VFPIHVPP
-904 LRERKEDIPLLAHY
+904 LRERKEDIPLLTHY

-927 SKKFS
+927 GKKFS
-932 KIADSEMEKLFL
+932 KIPDSEMESLLL

-959 RGTILNAGPVFRV
+959 RGTILNTGPLFRV
-972 PELGTTRPQFSRYDE
+972 PELGTGHPEFSHYDG

-1001 TLRKTGWKVRG
+1001 TLKKTGWKVRG
-1012 RGGAAE
+1012 KGGAAE
-1018 LLDLPPST
+1018 FLDLPPST

-1039 GKASRHRSD
+1039 KKASRP
-1048 YQKLQTV
+1048 QTD

>member
-1 MEYAL
+1 MVYADKQGEY
-6 KLSKQIADNQDLLS
+6 IDDNRILLS
-20 ISALFRGIFSI
+20 ISALFKGIFSI
-31 DWLLDLAAESKP
+31 DWLLDLLAERKP
-43 SQILSRLEEATKE
+43 SQILSQLEAASKE
-56 GLLVKKDP
+56 GLLVKKTP
-64 GHYCFA
+64 GHYSFA
-70 DEKRRMK
+70 NEKKRIKWTNHLSDDQKRR
-77 WANQLP
+77 
-83 ENKKRQLHVQ
+83 LHIQ
-93 IADILLR
+93 IADILMR
-100 DLPDDGQK
+100 DLADNGQK
-108 AYALAPHLIH
+108 AHALAPHLIH

-131 AGDLHMKAFSAE
+131 AGDLHMQAFCTE
-143 DALQCYSKALDDLS
+143 DALLCYSKVLEDLL
-157 NLNDAEGD
+157 NLNDEEGD
-165 RLYYETAVKY
+165 HLFYETAVKY

-192 KTAFTRAQ
+192 KTAYKRAQ
-200 ERKNTGFQALLL
+200 KRKNIGFQALLL

-232 ENGWALAKEL
+232 EDGWALAKEL

-273 RSVAD
+273 KSVAD
-278 VAKYPQGGFPLLA
+278 VEKYPQGGFPLLA
-291 VMTVGYCYA
+291 VMTVGYCYT

-313 AIRTQCLAKRDF
+313 AIRNQCLQNSDM
-325 HLASYTTA
+325 HMASYTAA

-347 GIQFLKNSAKEAKK
+347 GIQFLKNSAKEARK
-361 AHNDWVWIIGRKV
+361 AHNDWVWITGKKV

-380 LKGDR
+380 LKGEK
-385 KQTLRYLSEFLQQSR
+385 KQAVRYLSEFLRESR
-400 KVKISV
+400 KVKVTV

-419 QQGDL
+419 KEGNL
-424 PLIEGL
+424 PPIEGL

-456 ILRKKSG
+456 ILRKRSG
-463 EPHEKIIRTLEK
+463 EPYEKIHQSLEK
-475 SMKWLEE
+475 SMKWLKE

-492 KIELARNYISM
+492 KIELARNYLSM
-503 GEDEKAKDIIHL
+503 GEDEKAKEIIHL
-515 ESKILASVN
+515 ASKTLASINEALV
-524 KDLIPDDL
+524 PDNL
-532 RAFINDRHAD
+532 RALIKDRHAD
-542 EKLLKEILGLGQE
+542 EKLLKEILKLGQE
-555 VVTIRDNRELV
+555 VVTIRNIRDLI

-577 GAERGAIFLLDK
+577 GAERGGIFLLDD
-589 KTDPHK
+589 KTDPPK
-595 LVVRGSKNLTSDQ
+595 LVIRGSKNLTSDQ
-608 ISDSCFASSMKLI
+608 IADKCFASSMKLI
-621 EEVAL
+621 EEVAV
-626 SGKGRILSVNADRKN
+626 SGNGRILS
-641 EMSTT
+641 
-646 DKIISSCICVPMI
+646 ISSKEKNKMSPQNNIIFSRICVPMI

-680 EPDLELLSYFAALA
+680 ESDLELLSYFAALA
-694 AFAFDNVSAY
+694 AFALDNASAY
-704 EEIQRLNQKLSEETR
+704 EEIKRLNQKLSEETQ
-719 YYKEEHLSALHF
+719 YYKEEHLSTLHF
-731 EDIVGESSAVKSVLA
+731 EDIVGESSSIKSVLS

-760 IGETGV
+760 TGETGA

-781 RDKPFIRVHCSALP
+781 REKPFIRVHCSALP

-811 TGATRRRLGRFELA
+811 TGAARRRLGRFELA
-825 DGGTLFLD
+825 DEGTLFLD

-870 VVATNS
+870 VVATNC
-876 DLEKKVKEQK
+876 DLAKKVKEQK

-896 VFPIYVPP
+896 VFPIHVPP
-904 LRERKEDIPLLAHY
+904 LRERKEDIPLLTHY

-927 SKKFS
+927 GKKFS
-932 KIADSEMEKLFL
+932 KIPDSEMESLLL

-959 RGTILNAGPVFRV
+959 RGTILNTGPLFRV
-972 PELGTTRPQFSRYDE
+972 PELGTGHPEFSHYDG

-1001 TLRKTGWKVRG
+1001 TLKKTGWKVRG
-1012 RGGAAE
+1012 KGGAAE
-1018 LLDLPPST
+1018 FLDLPPST

-1039 GKASRHRSD
+1039 KKASRP
-1048 YQKLQTV
+1048 QTD

>member
-1 MEYAL
+1 MVYADKQGEY
-6 KLSKQIADNQDLLS
+6 IDDNRILLS
-20 ISALFRGIFSI
+20 ISALFKGIFSI
-31 DWLLDLAAESKP
+31 DWLLDLLAERKP
-43 SQILSRLEEATKE
+43 SQILSQLEAASKE
-56 GLLVKKDP
+56 GLLVKKTP
-64 GHYCFA
+64 GHYSFA
-70 DEKRRMK
+70 NEKKRIKWTNHLSDDQKRR
-77 WANQLP
+77 
-83 ENKKRQLHVQ
+83 LHIQ
-93 IADILLR
+93 IADILMR
-100 DLPDDGQK
+100 DLADNGQK
-108 AYALAPHLIH
+108 AHALAPHLIH

-131 AGDLHMKAFSAE
+131 AGDLHMQAFCTE
-143 DALQCYSKALDDLS
+143 DALLCYSKVLEDLL
-157 NLNDAEGD
+157 NLNDEEGD
-165 RLYYETAVKY
+165 HLFYETAVKY

-192 KTAFTRAQ
+192 KTAYKRAQ
-200 ERKNTGFQALLL
+200 KRKNIGFQALLL

-232 ENGWALAKEL
+232 EDGWALAKEL

-273 RSVAD
+273 KSVAD
-278 VAKYPQGGFPLLA
+278 VEKYPQGGFPLLA
-291 VMTVGYCYA
+291 VMTVGYCYT

-313 AIRTQCLAKRDF
+313 AIRNQCLQNSDM
-325 HLASYTTA
+325 HMASYTAA

-347 GIQFLKNSAKEAKK
+347 GIQFLKNSAKEARK
-361 AHNDWVWIIGRKV
+361 AHNDWVWITGKKV

-380 LKGDR
+380 LKGEK
-385 KQTLRYLSEFLQQSR
+385 KQAVRYLSEFLRESR
-400 KVKISV
+400 KVKVTV

-419 QQGDL
+419 KEGNL
-424 PLIEGL
+424 PPIEGL

-456 ILRKKSG
+456 ILRKRSG
-463 EPHEKIIRTLEK
+463 EPYEKIHQSLEK
-475 SMKWLEE
+475 SMKWLKE

-492 KIELARNYISM
+492 KIELARNYLSM
-503 GEDEKAKDIIHL
+503 GEDEKAKEIIHL
-515 ESKILASVN
+515 ASKTLASINEALV
-524 KDLIPDDL
+524 PDNL
-532 RAFINDRHAD
+532 RALIKDRHAD
-542 EKLLKEILGLGQE
+542 EKLLKEILKLGQE
-555 VVTIRDNRELV
+555 VVTIRNIRDLI

-577 GAERGAIFLLDK
+577 GAERGGIFLLDD
-589 KTDPHK
+589 KTDPPK
-595 LVVRGSKNLTSDQ
+595 LVIRGSKNLTSDQ
-608 ISDSCFASSMKLI
+608 IADKCFASSMKLI
-621 EEVAL
+621 EEVAV
-626 SGKGRILSVNADRKN
+626 SGNGRILS
-641 EMSTT
+641 
-646 DKIISSCICVPMI
+646 ISSKEKDKMSPQNNIIFSRICVPMI

-680 EPDLELLSYFAALA
+680 ESDLELLSYFAALA
-694 AFAFDNVSAY
+694 AFALDNASAY
-704 EEIQRLNQKLSEETR
+704 EEIKRLNQKLSEETQ
-719 YYKEEHLSALHF
+719 YYKEEHLSTLHF
-731 EDIVGESSAVKSVLA
+731 EDIVGESSSIKSVLS

-760 IGETGV
+760 TGETGA

-781 RDKPFIRVHCSALP
+781 REKPFIRVHCSALP

-811 TGATRRRLGRFELA
+811 TGAARRRLGRFELA
-825 DGGTLFLD
+825 DEGTLFLD

-870 VVATNS
+870 VVATNC
-876 DLEKKVKEQK
+876 DLAKKVKEQK

-896 VFPIYVPP
+896 VFPIHVPP
-904 LRERKEDIPLLAHY
+904 LRERKEDIPLLTHY

-927 SKKFS
+927 GKKFS
-932 KIADSEMEKLFL
+932 KIPDSEMESLLL

-959 RGTILNAGPVFRV
+959 RGTILNTGPLFRV
-972 PELGTTRPQFSRYDE
+972 PELGTGHPEFSHYDG

-1001 TLRKTGWKVRG
+1001 TLKKTGWKVRG
-1012 RGGAAE
+1012 KGGAAE
-1018 LLDLPPST
+1018 FLDLPPST

-1039 GKASRHRSD
+1039 KKASRP
-1048 YQKLQTV
+1048 QTD